1 MASLTVLGVC
11 DNSNRRRMDM
21 VVESEARKIGF
32 LNPRCAVAEIKQEKG
47 SWWLAL
53 NRFCIADMWKH
64 FETDFVLVVQ
74 FDGRIFN
81 PGAWNDG
88 FFNYD
93 WIGAPWP
100 DGVCGNGGF
109 CLRSGK
115 LCKWISENLTGA
127 WESGY
132 ARYVGRGTQGNEDAF
147 ICRTSRRRIEAAG
160 FKFAPK
166 DVASRFSVERGKYEG
181 QLGVHHIA
189 SFFGRQVNLK
199 TASDPEIDGLFQTTR
214 NFKI

>member
-11 DNSNRRRMDM
+11 DNSNRARMDN

-32 LNPRCAVAEIKQEKG
+32 LNPRCAVAEINQEKG

-88 FFNYD
+88 FFKYD

-100 DGVCGNGGF
+100 DGVCGNGG
-109 CLRSGK
+109 CCRGGCQKQKTDRGGTDRREACHRELRGAFSG
-115 LCKWISENLTGA
+115 SETL
-127 WESGY
+127 S
-132 ARYVGRGTQGNEDAF
+132 
-147 ICRTSRRRIEAAG
+147 SRRKGQRVLHAVGKGPGAG
-160 FKFAPK
+160 T
-166 DVASRFSVERGKYEG
+166 GTG
-181 QLGVHHIA
+181 
-189 SFFGRQVNLK
+189 
-199 TASDPEIDGLFQTTR
+199 
-214 NFKI
+214 